1 MRDDIALQLPA
12 NLSRRRF
19 VQGLAVGGALL
30 GLGGRSAWAFNSG
43 SQPQELRG
51 TEFHLEI
58 SEIPVNFTG
67 QPRMATAINGQIPGP
82 TLRWREGDTV
92 TIHVTNRMNHTTS
105 IHWHGIIL
113 PNAMD
118 GVPGL
123 TFNGIAP
130 GETFT
135 YRFPVQQSGTYWYHS
150 HSGFQEQTGL
160 YAPLV
165 IEPRAAA
172 PYSADRDYVVMLTDW
187 TDEDPN
193 RVFANL
199 KKGDSYYN
207 YVKPTLADFL
217 NEARQK
223 GWSAAWQERA
233 MWDAMRMSPRD
244 LVDVSGATYTYLLNG
259 TTPAGNWT
267 GLFRK
272 GERIRLRFINGS
284 SMSYFDVRIPGL
296 SMTVVAADG
305 QNVHPVTV
313 DEFRMAVAETYDVIV
328 QPQDDS
334 PYTIF
339 AQSMDR
345 SGYARGTLA
354 PQMGLA
360 AEVPP
365 MDPVPTLT
373 MADMGMGMHDMGAM
387 NEMPGMSMPAS
398 AAAASSTMATGAAPA
413 KDDAMAMGDNMAGM
427 DMSGMAASPQASAAP
442 EHSHM
447 AHEHTG
453 HAGHTAAPANPHAGH
468 NMDGLAGMDM
478 SSDSMANG
486 SDMQGMNMA
495 SQRKPDTMEVTHHP
509 VTENGPG
516 VDMQAS
522 VVSTR
527 LDDPGV
533 GLRHNGRRVLTY
545 ADLHSLD
552 GSQDLREPSRTIE
565 LHLTGNMRRYM
576 WSFDGVEYADAQP
589 IRLQYGERVRFVLI
603 NDTMMEHPI
612 HLHGMW
618 SELENQDGG
627 FQVRK
632 HTISVKPGQ
641 SLSYRVLADARG
653 RWAYHCH
660 LLYHM
665 MGGMFREVNVA

>member
-1 MRDDIALQLPA
+1 MRHEIALQVPA

-19 VQGLAVGGALL
+19 VQGLALGGALFGL
-30 GLGGRSAWAFNSG
+30 GLANQSAWAFNSA
-43 SQPQELRG
+43 SRPQELRG
-51 TEFHLEI
+51 TEFNLEI

-92 TIHVTNRMNHTTS
+92 TIRVTNRLNHSTS

-113 PNAMD
+113 PNDMD

-123 TFNGIAP
+123 TFKGIAP

-135 YRFPVQQSGTYWYHS
+135 YRFQVRQSGTYWYHS
-150 HSGFQEQTGL
+150 HSGYQEQTGL

-165 IEPRAAA
+165 IEPRDQAR
-172 PYSADRDYVVMLTDW
+172 YSAERDYVVMLTDW

-199 KKGDSYYN
+199 KKGDGYYN

-217 NEARQK
+217 REAGEK

-233 MWDAMRMSPRD
+233 MWDSMRMSPRD
-244 LVDVSGATYTYLLNG
+244 LVDVTGATYTYLMNG
-259 TTPAGNWT
+259 ITPAGNWT
-267 GLFRK
+267 GLFRQ
-272 GERIRLRFINGS
+272 GERVRLRFINGS
-284 SMSYFDVRIPGL
+284 AMSYFDVRIPGL
-296 SMTVVAADG
+296 QMTVVAADG
-305 QNVHPVTV
+305 QDVHPVTV
-313 DEFRMAVAETYDVIV
+313 DEFRMGVAETYDVIV
-328 QPQDDS
+328 QPTDDS
-334 PYTIF
+334 AYTIF
-339 AQSMDR
+339 AQSIDR
-345 SGYARGTLA
+345 SGYVRGTLA
-354 PQMGLA
+354 PRAGLA

-365 MDPVPTLT
+365 MDSVPILT
-373 MADMGMGMHDMGAM
+373 MADMGMAQHDMGEM
-387 NEMPGMSMPAS
+387 GNMPGMDQPAEKP
-398 AAAASSTMATGAAPA
+398 AA
-413 KDDAMAMGDNMAGM
+413 M
-427 DMSGMAASPQASAAP
+427 D
-442 EHSHM
+442 
-447 AHEHTG
+447 HTG
-453 HAGHTAAPANPHAGH
+453 MSHGSVGHDTVPANPHAGH
-468 NMDGLAGMDM
+468 NMAGMGGGA
-478 SSDSMANG
+478 SME
-486 SDMQGMNMA
+486 GMHMA
-495 SQRKPDTMEVTHHP
+495 SQRKPDSMEVAHHP

-522 VVSTR
+522 MVSTR
-527 LDDPGV
+527 LDDPGA
-533 GLRHNGRRVLTY
+533 GLRNNGRRVLTY
-545 ADLHSLD
+545 ADLHAVD
-552 GSQDLREPSRTIE
+552 GWQDPREPSRTIE

-576 WSFDGVEYADAQP
+576 WSFDGVEYADAEP

-627 FQVRK
+627 FQARK

-641 SLSYRVLADARG
+641 SLSYRVLADVQG

-665 MGGMFREVNVA
+665 MGGMFREVTVA